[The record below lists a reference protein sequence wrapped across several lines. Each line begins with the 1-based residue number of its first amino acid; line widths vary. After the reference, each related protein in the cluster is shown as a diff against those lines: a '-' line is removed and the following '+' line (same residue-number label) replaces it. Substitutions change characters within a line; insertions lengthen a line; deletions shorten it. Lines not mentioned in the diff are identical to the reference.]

1 MHDTPD
7 AELLERFARNDSE
20 QAFAE
25 LVSRHIALVHSVA
38 ARHTENPQHA
48 QEITQAVFIILSR
61 KAASLGRKTVLS
73 GWLYHTARLT
83 AANFRRAESRRISRE
98 QEAYMQS
105 TLSESSP
112 DSIWLELAPHLDDA
126 MEKLGATDR
135 DAVVL
140 RYFENKSLAE
150 VGTALGMEERAAQKR
165 VNRAL
170 EKLRT
175 IFSKR
180 GVTLTATLIASAMA
194 ANSVQAAPVG
204 LAAAITATAAKGTL
218 ISATITALVKGTM
231 KTLTWLKIKF
241 AASLG
246 VPIFAVAGVAAF
258 TISASDG
265 NRVSVFD
272 SRPLSPVEYL
282 KAFTQ
287 MPVIISNL
295 VFSDEKRAGGIT
307 TNTYFLARLQPDGV
321 FLREARIIEELQSYS
336 YYPHKRLEGNYQTNY
351 WYYGAT
357 GIGLYLWT
365 DKNDMPKDKRN
376 GAYNVRRYAEDI
388 MSPVLNFGVVNVK
401 VGSLIWSGNNFT
413 AQSDMSGA
421 KFTGSLIVSNDIP
434 RGLQYV
440 LERENKKYNYKVT
453 YAYEKQL
460 SVPLPSRISVQAEKE
475 GKWFPIHNLEIFS
488 LDIQESPLPE
498 IFFDWRKY
506 YDRTT
511 MLVFLQTRDGVI
523 DKSTGKL
530 LPSAKE
536 GDINTTTGTLVPS
549 ATEIHS
555 KLEMSANKYV
565 PSNSEP
571 PHSQSPKK
579 HGRITFFLILVAM
592 AVVSIFIYRLKRN

>member
-1 MHDTPD
+1 
-7 AELLERFARNDSE
+7 
-20 QAFAE
+20 
-25 LVSRHIALVHSVA
+25 
-38 ARHTENPQHA
+38 
-48 QEITQAVFIILSR
+48 
-61 KAASLGRKTVLS
+61 
-73 GWLYHTARLT
+73 
-83 AANFRRAESRRISRE
+83 
-98 QEAYMQS
+98 
-105 TLSESSP
+105 
-112 DSIWLELAPHLDDA
+112 LA
-126 MEKLGATDR
+126 
-135 DAVVL
+135 
-140 RYFENKSLAE
+140 
-150 VGTALGMEERAAQKR
+150 
-165 VNRAL
+165 
-170 EKLRT
+170 
-175 IFSKR
+175 
-180 GVTLTATLIASAMA
+180 
-194 ANSVQAAPVG
+194 
-204 LAAAITATAAKGTL
+204 
-218 ISATITALVKGTM
+218 
-231 KTLTWLKIKF
+231 
-241 AASLG
+241 
-246 VPIFAVAGVAAF
+246 
-258 TISASDG
+258 
-265 NRVSVFD
+265 
-272 SRPLSPVEYL
+272 
-282 KAFTQ
+282 
-287 MPVIISNL
+287 IISNL

-336 YYPHKRLEGNYQTNY
+336 YYPYKRLEGNYQTNY

-511 MLVFLQTRDGVI
+511 MLVFLQTRYGVI

-536 GDINTTTGTLVPS
+536 GDINTTTGALVPS

-555 KLEMSANKYV
+555 KLEAK
-565 PSNSEP
+565 
-571 PHSQSPKK
+571 QQIFCK
-579 HGRITFFLILVAM
+579 LIFHLRR
-592 AVVSIFIYRLKRN
+592 SGGISSSC

>member
-1 MHDTPD
+1 
-7 AELLERFARNDSE
+7 
-20 QAFAE
+20 
-25 LVSRHIALVHSVA
+25 
-38 ARHTENPQHA
+38 
-48 QEITQAVFIILSR
+48 
-61 KAASLGRKTVLS
+61 
-73 GWLYHTARLT
+73 
-83 AANFRRAESRRISRE
+83 
-98 QEAYMQS
+98 MQS
-105 TLSESSP
+105 TLDEPSS
-112 DSIWLELAPHLDDA
+112 DAIWLELAPHLDDA
-126 MEKLGATDR
+126 MEKLGVTDR

-204 LAAAITATAAKGTL
+204 LAAAITATAAKGTM
-218 ISATITALVKGTM
+218 ISAIVTALVKRTM

-246 VPIFAVAGVAAF
+246 VPIFAVAGVAAY
-258 TISASDG
+258 TISASDS

-272 SRPLSPVEYL
+272 SRPLSPVVFL

-287 MPVIISNL
+287 KPVIISNL
-295 VFSDEKRAGGIT
+295 VFSYEQRSFDKRFENMT
-307 TNTYFLARLQPDGV
+307 TNTYCLARLQPDAI
-321 FLREARIIEELQSYS
+321 FLREARNIEELQSNS
-336 YYPHKRLEGNYQTNY
+336 YYPYKRLEGNYQTNY

-357 GIGLYLWT
+357 GIGVYLWT

-388 MSPVLNFGVVNVK
+388 MSPALNFGVVDVK